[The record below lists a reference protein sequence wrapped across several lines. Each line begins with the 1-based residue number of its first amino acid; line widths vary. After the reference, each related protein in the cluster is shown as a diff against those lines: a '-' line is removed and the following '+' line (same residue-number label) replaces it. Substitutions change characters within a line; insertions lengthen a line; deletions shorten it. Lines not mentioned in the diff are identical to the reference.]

1 MHYKHRSKLYS
12 LFSQT
17 QQSIIFLEGAKIMYR
32 YQTDYE
38 FAFRQESNFWY
49 VSGVNEPDCAAI
61 LDIDSKELHLFLP
74 KRDLQ
79 YLSLIHISRSR
90 RSLRSRSR
98 WTPYH

>member
-1 MHYKHRSKLYS
+1 MHHQHRNKLYA

-17 QQSIIFLEGAKIMYR
+17 QQSIIFLEGAKVMYR

-61 LDIDSKELHLFLP
+61 LDIDSKEFHLFVP
-74 KRDLQ
+74 KR
-79 YLSLIHISRSR
+79 
-90 RSLRSRSR
+90 
-98 WTPYH
+98 